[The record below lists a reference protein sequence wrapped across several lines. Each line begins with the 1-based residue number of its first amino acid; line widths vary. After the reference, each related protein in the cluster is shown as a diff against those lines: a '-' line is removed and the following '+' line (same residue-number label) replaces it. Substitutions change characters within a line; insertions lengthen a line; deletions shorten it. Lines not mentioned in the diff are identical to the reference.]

1 MLSFSDMKIA
11 AKLYAGFGVLML
23 ITVLLGV
30 FSVRELG
37 AVNHTAYQLGHDLMP
52 GVNAA
57 MGIKERMSRLRTQE
71 MQIVLSAGDQAS
83 IDKYFQHWKEYAE
96 QLHAYQ
102 KTFLNLPVSEE
113 EKQLLDHA

>member
-1 MLSFSDMKIA
+1 
-11 AKLYAGFGVLML
+11 
-23 ITVLLGV
+23 V

-37 AVNHTAYQLGHDLMP
+37 AVNHTAYQLGNDLMP

-102 KTFLNLPVSEE
+102 KDFSEFAGVRRR
-113 EKQLLDHA
+113 KQLLGPCAKLMDAVRRTDRQDCCTGTYR